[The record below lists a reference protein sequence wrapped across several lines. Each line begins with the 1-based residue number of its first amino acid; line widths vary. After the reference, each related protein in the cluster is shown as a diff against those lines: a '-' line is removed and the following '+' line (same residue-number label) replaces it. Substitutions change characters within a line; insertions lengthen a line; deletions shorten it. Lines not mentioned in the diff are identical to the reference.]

1 MCGFVLI
8 WFTSLHICALPVP
21 GTVAVFCAF
30 TGFVGIKVLFLFY
43 PSRFSLKREK
53 KGLVLL
59 FVEQTLA
66 VLREM
71 KNKHIFI

>member
-1 MCGFVLI
+1 M
-8 WFTSLHICALPVP
+8 HICALPVFREQWQSSVHLP
-21 GTVAVFCAF
+21 VFVKEF
-30 TGFVGIKVLFLFY
+30 YFFSILLVLL
-43 PSRFSLKREK
+43 PKKKER

-59 FVEQTLA
+59 FVVQTLA